1 MTGHSSDREGVRRH
15 TSGAGVARLE
25 DDAGDAG
32 SLVSQEGGGSGH
44 SVRIVSTDEGELE
57 GGLGSSGAAAIDA
70 AVVAVLVGDSD
81 TGGEIGG
88 I

>member
-32 SLVSQEGGGSGH
+32 SLVSQEGGSGH

-57 GGLGSSGAAAIDA
+57 GGLGSSGAAAVDA
-70 AVVAVLVGDSD
+70 AVVTVLVGDSD